1 MVDISLKQL
10 YDEKYI
16 EQGNIL
22 LYNRIY
28 KDVKFTYECKIKD
41 IYEKKFLVVLT
52 SAENMEMLCNSLID
66 LELYILHSDIH
77 FKDILLSTEN
87 PYDWFSIKDKDV
99 IKGSITE
106 LKNQYVKDNT
116 AKELGER
123 KLYPILDPYRS
134 KFFDKVKNNFWIQ
147 FKKFSFSYVCEALVD
162 DKEAIIVFMDQLE
175 EASVHLPAKFE
186 GFPVFISYEVFQLH

>member
-106 LKNQYVKDNT
+106 LKNQ
-116 AKELGER
+116 
-123 KLYPILDPYRS
+123 
-134 KFFDKVKNNFWIQ
+134 NFL
-147 FKKFSFSYVCEALVD
+147 FHVCEALVD

>member
-116 AKELGER
+116 AKELGRR

-134 KFFDKVKNNFWIQ
+134 KFFDK
-147 FKKFSFSYVCEALVD
+147 ALVD